1 MTNRTLPRVLLV
13 EDTPPLARVYGEYL
27 RFEPIDL
34 ESVETGEAA
43 LAAIER
49 HVPEVVLLDLRLPDM
64 DGLDILR
71 WIRSRDLACDVVIIT
86 AHGSV
91 AVAVEAMREGAYDF
105 LVKPFSHDRLVVTLR
120 NALERRALKSMV
132 EDLAPPRHGA
142 FAGFVGASRAM
153 QAVYRVIERAAPSAA
168 SVFVTGES
176 GTGKELCAEAI
187 HRLGQR
193 ADKPFLAINCA
204 AIPRDLLES
213 EIFGHVK
220 GAFTGAHTTRDGAA
234 TMAHGGTLFL
244 DEICDMPLDLQAK
257 LLRFVQSGDFQRVGS
272 SRTEHVDVR
281 FVCATNRDPLAEV
294 AAGRFRADLY
304 YRLHVVPI
312 HLPPLRE
319 REEDVIEIAEHLLA
333 QAARDEGKAF
343 GGFDGEVKR
352 LFRAYAWP
360 GNVRELQNIV
370 RNMVVLHDGEIVTA
384 EMLPQPLAARL
395 APPRPAN
402 DLLAPTRAQALAG
415 ELRPLHEIERAAI
428 QAALDACD
436 GNVPRAAVMLEIS
449 PSTIYRKLQ
458 SWGDGTVAAGT

>member
-1 MTNRTLPRVLLV
+1 V
-13 EDTPPLARVYGEYL
+13 EDTPPLARVYREYL
-27 RFEPIDL
+27 RFEPIEL
-34 ESVETGEAA
+34 ETVETGEAA

-49 HVPEVVLLDLRLPDM
+49 EVPEVVLLDLRLPDM

-71 WIRSRDLACDVVIIT
+71 WIRTRDLACDVVIIT

-105 LVKPFSHDRLVVTLR
+105 LVKPFSHDRLTVTLR

-142 FAGFVGASRAM
+142 FAGFVGASKGM
-153 QAVYRVIERAAPSAA
+153 QAVYRVIERAAPSTA

-193 ADKPFLAINCA
+193 TGKPFLAINCA

-220 GAFTGAHTTRDGAA
+220 GAFTGAHVSRDGAA

-244 DEICDMPLDLQAK
+244 DEICDMPPELQAK
-257 LLRFVQSGDFQRVGS
+257 LLRFVQSGDYQRVGS

-319 REEDVIEIAEHLLA
+319 RDGDVIEIAEHVLV

-343 GGFDGEVKR
+343 GGFDVEVKR
-352 LFRAYAWP
+352 LFRTYAWP

-370 RNMVVLHDGEIVTA
+370 RNMVVLHEGEIVTSD
-384 EMLPQPLAARL
+384 MLPQPLMAKL

-402 DLLAPTRAQALAG
+402 DLHALSRALVAPG

-436 GNVPRAAVMLEIS
+436 GNVPRAAVLLEIS

-458 SWGDGTVAAGT
+458 TWQESEATGG